1 MLVAGRWPERT
12 VAESP
17 NGLAFAGL
25 LSSSVRACC
34 LGIDL
39 SFQNG
44 PPWTWVLLG
53 YFLFFVLFFFLQ
65 LSTWILDPHKDTFVC
80 RKLKM
85 YCCYGRYEQGPPFQH
100 IADIPSLNIF
110 KLSFIIYGFL
120 WIPDENIL
128 IYGLYT
134 FIFII
139 SSVFWFTEV
148 FIFYEVWFIY
158 FLVFLLSMSYQRNH
172 WKASIMKMYNYVL
185 FEECYN
191 SYI

>member
-1 MLVAGRWPERT
+1 MAWHLQVCCPVACE
-12 VAESP
+12 
-17 NGLAFAGL
+17 LAVWV
-25 LSSSVRACC
+25 STSVFKMAH
-34 LGIDL
+34 LGHG
-39 SFQNG
+39 FC
-44 PPWTWVLLG
+44 WVIFC
-53 YFLFFVLFFFLQ
+53 FLFCFFFLQ

-139 SSVFWFTEV
+139 SSVF
-148 FIFYEVWFIY
+148 
-158 FLVFLLSMSYQRNH
+158 
-172 WKASIMKMYNYVL
+172 
-185 FEECYN
+185 
-191 SYI
+191 